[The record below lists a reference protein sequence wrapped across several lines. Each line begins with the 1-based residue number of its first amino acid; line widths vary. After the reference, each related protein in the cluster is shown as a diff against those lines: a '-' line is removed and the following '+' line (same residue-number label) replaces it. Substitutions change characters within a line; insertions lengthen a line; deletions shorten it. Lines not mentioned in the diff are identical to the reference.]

1 MFCWGKVHK
10 SHFENVKSL
19 STLLSTLMEVL
30 FRTCWEWDHYVDD
43 EIKNI
48 RWWVVAH
55 QIDGFGPDHPPHI
68 HVVTHVDGT
77 ANTIAGRP
85 HQLRK
90 ESKANKHQ
98 IPFKFII
105 EWYGNIE
112 ICLIWPLNLN
122 LGLKLVYTFTNVAH
136 PDRLCSTF
144 RWNSEHECTKEKE
157 KSPIKHLPGCS
168 VYKLGQNI

>member
-1 MFCWGKVHK
+1 MKV
-10 SHFENVKSL
+10 F
-19 STLLSTLMEVL
+19 
-30 FRTCWEWDHYVDD
+30 FRTCWEWDHYVDN

-90 ESKANKHQ
+90 ESKVNKHQ
-98 IPFKFII
+98 IPLSLSSSDTVTLKFALS
-105 EWYGNIE
+105 G
-112 ICLIWPLNLN
+112 P
-122 LGLKLVYTFTNVAH
+122 YT
-136 PDRLCSTF
+136 
-144 RWNSEHECTKEKE
+144 
-157 KSPIKHLPGCS
+157 
-168 VYKLGQNI
+168 